1 VATPRLAGTL
11 TVPASQGVATFS
23 GLTLDTAT
31 AGDILRAT
39 TDGPAA
45 AMTIPLIV
53 MPGAP
58 ARLVVL
64 ALPSTG
70 TSAAGFS
77 LVATIEDAFGNVVTT
92 YSGSATLQRASSSHR
107 AARRDT
113 LTAAVDQ
120 GIAMFSHVK
129 FGNQDRGTTLE
140 AIAAGLTA
148 TTTIP
153 LGLTTPRARSL
164 KDQARLIHGAP
175 KPAGRRTDHSARQ
188 QVAVR

>member
-1 VATPRLAGTL
+1 
-11 TVPASQGVATFS
+11 VPASQGVATFS
-23 GLTLDTAT
+23 GLTLDTAA

-70 TSAAGFS
+70 KAAGFS

-92 YSGSATLQRASSSHR
+92 YSGTATLQRASHSRR
-107 AARRDT
+107 AARRGT

-120 GIAMFSHVK
+120 GIATFSHEK
-129 FGNQDRGTTLE
+129 FTNQDQGSTFQ
-140 AIAAGLTA
+140 ASAAGLTA

-164 KDQARLIHGAP
+164 KDQVRLERVGHV
-175 KPAGRRTDHSARQ
+175 RTPRG
-188 QVAVR
+188 